1 VTQSVVPQTAPSLGL
16 LEEVDDVLALKVQ
29 VVRAALELEV
39 VPAVAAGHRD
49 AESVAL
55 ATGCSVVGM
64 RILLDGLCALGLLNW
79 SDGAYSLSP
88 TAEAYL
94 VPGKPTYCA
103 RMFLDDLRAGD
114 HFAENIRTGQVPT
127 DFASAD
133 SAGSWVAYAASSLI
147 TWPGDV
153 AAYRERWLAV
163 GVTAASVP
171 GARILD
177 VGCGSAIV
185 SLVLA
190 LDDPTAMVT
199 GIDWGRV
206 IEVAS
211 RLAEA
216 MGVAPQAS
224 FVAGDVTALGD
235 LDGPFDIVFLGYV
248 LHFLDPIEIGSTLRQ
263 LHRLLAPSG
272 RIVIREVFS
281 TPGVFDD
288 PSPYLDA
295 VWLYNVARRG
305 RVYTFEEY
313 ASMLAEAG
321 FGSARRLEG
330 TPWLQAE
337 RSQEHPSS

>member
-1 VTQSVVPQTAPSLGL
+1 MAHSAVAGTIPSLSIL
-16 LEEVDDVLALKVQ
+16 DEIDNVFALKVQ

-39 VPAVAAGHRD
+39 IPAVAAGHRD
-49 AESVAL
+49 AESVAR
-55 ATGCSVVGM
+55 ATGCSLAGM
-64 RILLDGLCALGLLNW
+64 RILLDGLCAVGLLSW
-79 SDGAYSLSP
+79 SEGAYSLSP

-94 VPGKPTYCA
+94 VPGKPAYCA

-114 HFAENIRTGQVPT
+114 HLTDSVRTGQVLA

-133 SAGSWVAYAASSLI
+133 ATGLWVAYAASSLL
-147 TWPGDV
+147 TWPADV
-153 AAYRERWLAV
+153 DAYRGRWSAI
-163 GVTAASVP
+163 GVTADSMP
-171 GARILD
+171 GARVLD

-190 LDDPTAMVT
+190 LDDPTATVT
-199 GIDWGRV
+199 GIDWGPV
-206 IEVAS
+206 VEVAG

-216 MGVAPQAS
+216 MGVASRAS

-235 LDGPFDIVFLGYV
+235 LDGSFDIVFLGYV

-263 LHRLLAPSG
+263 VHRLLAPSG
-272 RIVIREVFS
+272 RIVLREVLA

-295 VWLYNVARRG
+295 VWLFNVARRG
-305 RVYTFEEY
+305 RVYTLEEY
-313 ASMLAEAG
+313 AAMLAESG
-321 FGSARRLEG
+321 FGPVRRLAD

-337 RSQEHPSS
+337 RI